1 MTVHDEQR
9 LHLPPAVSRDRA
21 LGITADRYLLMTTLR
36 ALCLPASAKV
46 S

>member
-9 LHLPPAVSRDRA
+9 APGPCLS
-21 LGITADRYLLMTTLR
+21 ITADRYLLMTTLR

>member
-9 LHLPPAVSRDRA
+9 Q
-21 LGITADRYLLMTTLR
+21 GIIADRYLLMTTLR